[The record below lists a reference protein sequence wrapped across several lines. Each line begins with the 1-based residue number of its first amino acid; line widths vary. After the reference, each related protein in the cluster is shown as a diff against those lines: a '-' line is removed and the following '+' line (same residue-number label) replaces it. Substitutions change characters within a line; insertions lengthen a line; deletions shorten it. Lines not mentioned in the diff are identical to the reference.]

1 MGTLVLMSLFGST
14 ICSHTHVALQLTL
27 PLISR
32 FSTNPRDLANVYGT
46 TLDVGMQNMIKFQR
60 EMYSTDIDK
69 GRFNGYMD
77 PNGITEIHF
86 RQVFGTGIYSM
97 SLFVRNYSNNLLS
110 SAA

>member
-1 MGTLVLMSLFGST
+1 MELRP
-14 ICSHTHVALQLTL
+14 HTPKMT
-27 PLISR
+27 
-32 FSTNPRDLANVYGT
+32 NVYGRHNGRT
-46 TLDVGMQNMIKFQR
+46 CLAYTWVGMQNMIKFQR

-77 PNGITEIHF
+77 PNGFTEIYF